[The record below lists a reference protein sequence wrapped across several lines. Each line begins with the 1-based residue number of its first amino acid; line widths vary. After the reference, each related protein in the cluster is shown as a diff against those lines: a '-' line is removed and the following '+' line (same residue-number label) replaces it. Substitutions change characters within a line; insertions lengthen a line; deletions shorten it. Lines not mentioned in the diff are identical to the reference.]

1 MDKQPL
7 WTRDFIKICL
17 SSLFLFMTYY
27 ALVATLPIYIMDTMR
42 GGEREVGLTLTFFI
56 IAAVIARPI
65 AGKWVDELGKKKVAI
80 LASALFML
88 SAFTY
93 AGALSFLFLLG
104 LRFVHGLSFGFATTA
119 MAAIATDLV
128 PEARKGEGIGYYAL
142 FMNLAMVIGPFVG
155 LLIMNTYSFS
165 VLCMLISVFAII
177 SFVSGGLTK
186 VQEAQAS
193 VKKRADQKF
202 DWKNFIEPGAMPIS
216 LTACLM
222 SFAYSGL
229 LSFIPVYAKE
239 IGAAE
244 VSSYFFVIYAVMIV
258 LSRPFTGKLF
268 DRMGE
273 HVVIYPSIILYA
285 IGLIL
290 LSLATGPML
299 FLVASAVIGLGYG
312 SVFPSF
318 QAIAL
323 KSAPTERRGVAT
335 GTYYLLF
342 DLGMGIGSFV
352 LGIIASAMNFS
363 SMYLISSL
371 IVAFAG
377 IVYFRLYHQAS
388 NRKKLQE
395 KRVTLPA
402 SGQ

>member
-1 MDKQPL
+1 MQKQPL
-7 WTRDFIKICL
+7 WTREFIKICL
-17 SSLFLFMTYY
+17 SSLFLFITYY
-27 ALVATLPIYIMDTMR
+27 ALVATLPVYIMDTLR
-42 GGEREVGLTLTFFI
+42 GGEQEVGLALTAFI
-56 IAAVIARPI
+56 IAAVIVRPI

-80 LASALFML
+80 LASALFMA
-88 SAFTY
+88 STFTY
-93 AGALSFLFLLG
+93 FGVMSLFFLLA

-128 PEARKGEGIGYYAL
+128 PEERKGEGIGYYAL

-155 LLIMNTYSFS
+155 LMIMNQYSFS

-177 SFVSGGLTK
+177 SFVCGGLTK
-186 VQEAQAS
+186 VQEARAA
-193 VKKRADQKF
+193 VKMQPDKKF
-202 DWKNFIEPGAMPIS
+202 HWKNFIEPGAMPIS

-229 LSFIPVYAKE
+229 LSFIPVYAKG
-239 IGAAE
+239 IGASE
-244 VSSYFFVIYAVMIV
+244 VSSYFFVIYAIMIV

-268 DRMGE
+268 DRLGE

-285 IGLIL
+285 IGLAL
-290 LSLATGPML
+290 LSQAYGPVM

-318 QAIAL
+318 QAIAI
-323 KSAPTERRGVAT
+323 KSSPTERRGLAT

-342 DLGMGIGSFV
+342 DLGMGVGSFV
-352 LGIIASAMNFS
+352 LGIVASAMNFS
-363 SMYLISSL
+363 SMYMISSL

-377 IVYFRLYHQAS
+377 VVYYSLYHRATS
-388 NRKKLQE
+388 KKLRRESERLQFSE
-395 KRVTLPA
+395 
-402 SGQ
+402 

>member
-1 MDKQPL
+1 MHKQPL

-27 ALVATLPIYIMDTMR
+27 ALVATLPIYIMDTLR
-42 GGEREVGLTLTFFI
+42 GGEQEVGLTLTAFI

-65 AGKWVDELGKKKVAI
+65 AGKSVDELGKKKVAV

-88 SAFTY
+88 STFSY
-93 AGALSFLFLLG
+93 VGVFSFFFLLA

-128 PEARKGEGIGYYAL
+128 PEERKGEGIGYYAL

-155 LLIMNTYSFS
+155 LLIMNKYSFS
-165 VLCMLISVFAII
+165 VLCILISAFAII
-177 SFVSGGLTK
+177 SFACGGLTK
-186 VQEAQAS
+186 VQEAQAA
-193 VKKRADQKF
+193 VKTRATQKLH
-202 DWKNFIEPGAMPIS
+202 WRSFIEPGAMPIS
-216 LTACLM
+216 LTAALM

-229 LSFIPVYAKE
+229 LSFIPVYAKN
-239 IGAAE
+239 IGASE
-244 VSSYFFVIYAVMIV
+244 VSSYFFVIYAIMIV

-285 IGLIL
+285 IGLVL
-290 LSLATGPML
+290 LSLAQGPVL
-299 FLVASAVIGLGYG
+299 FLIASAVIGLGYG

-323 KSAPTERRGVAT
+323 KSAPAERRGLAT

-352 LGIIASAMNFS
+352 LGILASAMSFS
-363 SMYLISSL
+363 SMYMISAW

-377 IVYFRLYHQAS
+377 VVYYSLYHRATI
-388 NRKKLQE
+388 KKHRRESERLQLSE
-395 KRVTLPA
+395 
-402 SGQ
+402 